1 MNNGGEYGKV
11 DFLSL
16 SLKAPVDFH
25 CRKHKFMGAN
35 RFLKKKQITL
45 DYFIMVIV
53 ICRKL
58 ISFIDLS
65 QSSYKSQCKNRC
77 ISY

>member
-1 MNNGGEYGKV
+1 MNNGGEYRKV

-35 RFLKKKQITL
+35 RFKKKKQITL
-45 DYFIMVIV
+45 SWLLEFAENLF
-53 ICRKL
+53 RSL
-58 ISFIDLS
+58 IFL
-65 QSSYKSQCKNRC
+65 NHH
-77 ISY
+77 ISHSVKIGAFHIE

>member
-16 SLKAPVDFH
+16 SLKAPVDFR

-35 RFLKKKQITL
+35 RFLKKKK
-45 DYFIMVIV
+45 DYFRLLYHGYCNLQKTYFVH
-53 ICRKL
+53 
-58 ISFIDLS
+58 
-65 QSSYKSQCKNRC
+65 
-77 ISY
+77 

>member
-1 MNNGGEYGKV
+1 MNNGGEYRKV

-35 RFLKKKQITL
+35 RFLKKT
-45 DYFIMVIV
+45 DYFRLLYHGYCNLQKTYFVH
-53 ICRKL
+53 
-58 ISFIDLS
+58 
-65 QSSYKSQCKNRC
+65 
-77 ISY
+77 

>member
-1 MNNGGEYGKV
+1 MHRILNIWINNLNSIIVVNISLGAQIG
-11 DFLSL
+11 FL
-16 SLKAPVDFH
+16 
-25 CRKHKFMGAN
+25 
-35 RFLKKKQITL
+35 KKQITL

-77 ISY
+77 ILY